1 MNHQNNQSDRFLRKL
16 MNTSPD
22 LSKGECRVTFEVGK
36 GMLIEGVKSIYE
48 CGDEQI
54 ILSTCSR
61 NVIVEGQGLCI
72 CRMLRTSMVIC
83 GRINS
88 VSFS

>member
-1 MNHQNNQSDRFLRKL
+1 

-36 GMLIEGVKSIYE
+36 GMLIEGVRSVCE
-48 CGDEQI
+48 CSDEQI

-61 NVIVEGQGLCI
+61 SVIVQGQGLCV
-72 CRMLRTSMVIC
+72 CRMLRSSIVIC